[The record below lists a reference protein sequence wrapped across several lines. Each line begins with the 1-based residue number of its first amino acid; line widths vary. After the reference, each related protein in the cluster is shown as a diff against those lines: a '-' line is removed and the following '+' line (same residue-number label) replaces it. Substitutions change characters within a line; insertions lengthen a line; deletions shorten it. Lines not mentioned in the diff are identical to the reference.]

1 MTAIKQYMYSDS
13 AVVDIECPFQIGRL
27 RELYEFS
34 WDGVIGPGD
43 VQPIT
48 NGTVGVYWLA
58 EEDNRI
64 LHVNISA
71 VAANPILSRM
81 QFQCVGEVTAC
92 QASSSCDTVE
102 RNSPTI
108 TIILLNAGKNY
119 CTAATIVMH
128 CGTV

>member
-1 MTAIKQYMYSDS
+1 MYSDS

-34 WDGVIGPGD
+34 WDGVLAPDDI
-43 VQPIT
+43 QPIT

-58 EEDNRI
+58 EEENRT

-71 VAANPILSRM
+71 TSPILRQL
-81 QFQCVGEVTAC
+81 QFQCVGKVTAC
-92 QASSSCDTVE
+92 QTSSSCENVE

-108 TIILLNAGKNY
+108 TIIVLNAGKNY

-128 CGTV
+128 CGTI